1 MKQKST
7 IILLLLVYLSG
18 GQSFSQKIAKPLAE
32 GTSKVNVNKLLEN
45 SARTDLIG
53 REMWNQMAVEW
64 NKGDYGKPDTRT
76 PEYGISQIANSFWA
90 KPQMGMTGDW
100 AFGVETTISNVVK
113 VQISTTKQGQKI
125 VPQFVPTRNE
135 WTPAMITT
143 YYRALPDTLKGS
155 YPYAGDLNVKEKKC
169 ITENNVLVLEYTFTH
184 DNRTDGDYEISLIFP
199 KFKQMETSTTFS
211 FSTNSRPRSLRQV
224 LPITGFAAVEN
235 SENSGQK
242 CRLNLKPFETKTVRF
257 TVAFDANSVEVAMKN
272 AKESCTNVTVFAD
285 NIKNFNQWFSDNVP
299 QLSIENYDMLK
310 LYYYRW
316 FVLYRNYHNP
326 GKYIKN
332 HPFPCP
338 VFYES
343 PFGGWY
349 GSTVGLSIPVHN
361 QEAMWA
367 KKPELAQNNI
377 YNWAINKKMFRDYI
391 QYTPKT
397 IWDLYL
403 HFPDKHFLDSIYKS
417 TSSYSKEV
425 IDDKD
430 LSRLPTQ
437 TGSWATGAEYQPS
450 FYEFTKDTKWD
461 WQQDE
466 EGKSLGKVRTT
477 IIRLDKAVFAIAN
490 NYASSNIAKVLG
502 NIADADYFNQSATM
516 MLQTL
521 KNRHWDNGTGLFYS
535 ANPAD
540 YALALESPCYDSFMP
555 FMWQMV
561 KEKGYQKSFDKF
573 FDPAWFWSDF
583 PISTVSKTSPMYWSG
598 NCITGPAFSS
608 IEKPHDYDCSWNGPT
623 WFFSNGLMCEALGS
637 VALNSTSN
645 EMQEKWMDFFG
656 RWSDMHYAYGDKT
669 VPCATEHN
677 RPTDG
682 ARFSRRFDYFHSSW
696 IDPFMKYYL
705 GIQIDNNGDFK
716 FNPFTKEDFEV
727 NDISIMGKKYSFSQT
742 IEGNSLVQIV
752 YNSENKIISKKLI
765 KP

>member
-1 MKQKST
+1 MKKLISVF
-7 IILLLLVYLSG
+7 LLIVFAIA
-18 GQSFSQKIAKPLAE
+18 SFSQSSNDLKNNRGINRL
-32 GTSKVNVNKLLEN
+32 NINKLLEN

-53 REMWNQMAVEW
+53 REMWNHMAVAW
-64 NKGDYGKPDTRT
+64 NKGDYEKPDTRT

-100 AFGVETTISNVVK
+100 AYGVETTLSDVVK
-113 VQISTTKQGQKI
+113 VQVISTKQGQKL
-125 VPQFVPTRNE
+125 VQKFVPTRNE

-169 ITENNVLVLEYTFTH
+169 VTEDNVLVLEYTFTH
-184 DNRTDGDYEISLIFP
+184 DNRTSGEYEIALVLP
-199 KFKQMETSTTFS
+199 KFKMLETPSTYS
-211 FSTNSRPRSLRQV
+211 FSTKSRPRSLRQV
-224 LPITGFAAVEN
+224 LPMDGFVAVDN
-235 SENSGQK
+235 SEKTGEKYKFS
-242 CRLNLKPFETKTVRF
+242 LKPFETKTIRF
-257 TVAFDANSVEVAMKN
+257 TVAFDSNSLEN
-272 AKESCTNVTVFAD
+272 ATRNAQTTCTNKMVFED
-285 NIKNFNQWFSDNVP
+285 NINCFNKWFTDNVP
-299 QLSIENYDMLK
+299 QLTIENHDMLR

-332 HPFPCP
+332 HPFSCP

-361 QEAMWA
+361 QEAKWA
-367 KKPELAQNNI
+367 KSPELAQNNI
-377 YNWAINKKMFRDYI
+377 LNWAKNRKIFRDYI

-403 HFPDKHFLDSIYKS
+403 HYPDKVFLDSVYKS
-417 TSSYSKEV
+417 TSSYSKEA

-430 LSRLPTQ
+430 LTRLPTQ

-466 EGKSLGKVRTT
+466 EGKSLGKTRTT
-477 IIRLDKAVFAIAN
+477 IIRLDKVVFAIAN
-490 NYASSNIAKVLG
+490 SFASSNIAKVLG
-502 NIADADYFNQSATM
+502 KKTDQVYFDESASLMLKTM
-516 MLQTL
+516 
-521 KNRHWDNGTGLFYS
+521 KEKHWDAKTGMFYD
-535 ANPAD
+535 ANPTD
-540 YALALESPCYDSFMP
+540 FALATESPCYSSFMP
-555 FMWQMV
+555 FMWQLV
-561 KEKGYQKSFDKF
+561 KEKSYQRSFEKF

-583 PISTVSKTSPMYWSG
+583 PISTVSKTCPMYWSG
-598 NCITGPAFSS
+598 NCIAGPAFSS
-608 IEKPHDYDCSWNGPT
+608 VEKPHDYDCSWNGPV

-656 RWSDMHYAYGDKT
+656 RWSDMHYAYGDKS

-677 RPTDG
+677 RTTDG

-696 IDPFMKYYL
+696 IDPFMRYYL
-705 GIQIDNNGDFK
+705 GIQIDDNGKFN
-716 FNPFTKEDFEV
+716 FNPFTKEVFKV
-727 NDISIMGKKYSFSQT
+727 NDISIMGKKYSFSQA

>member
-1 MKQKST
+1 MNMKKLINVFLLIVFTIVSFGQVSNNLKSNKS
-7 IILLLLVYLSG
+7 INKL
-18 GQSFSQKIAKPLAE
+18 
-32 GTSKVNVNKLLEN
+32 NVNKLLEN

-53 REMWNQMAVEW
+53 REMWNHMAVAW
-64 NKGDYGKPDTRT
+64 NNGDYGKPDSRT

-100 AFGVETTISNVVK
+100 AYGVETTLSDVVQ
-113 VQISTTKQGQKI
+113 VQITATKQGQKL
-125 VPQFVPTRNE
+125 VQKFVPTRNE
-135 WTPAMITT
+135 WTPALIST

-155 YPYAGDLNVKEKKC
+155 YPYAGDLNVKERKC
-169 ITENNVLVLEYTFTH
+169 ITDENVLVLEYTLTH
-184 DNRTDGDYEISLIFP
+184 DNRTTGEYEIALLLP
-199 KFKQMETSTTFS
+199 KFKMLGTSAQYS
-211 FSTNSRPRSLRQV
+211 FSTKSRPRSLRQV
-224 LPITGFAAVEN
+224 LPIEGFVAVEN
-235 SENSGQK
+235 SEKTGDKYRVS
-242 CRLNLKPFETKTVRF
+242 LKPFETKTIRF
-257 TVAFDANSVEVAMKN
+257 TVAFDSNSMENAIKN
-272 AKESCTNVTVFAD
+272 AQASCTNNKVFGD
-285 NIKNFNQWFSDNVP
+285 NINSFDKWFDLNVP
-299 QLSIENYDMLK
+299 QLTIDNYDMLR

-349 GSTVGLSIPVHN
+349 GSTVGLTIPVHN

-367 KKPELAQNNI
+367 KSPELAQNNI
-377 YNWAINKKMFRDYI
+377 LNWAKNRIMFKGCI

-403 HFPDKHFLDSIYKS
+403 HYPDKVFLDSVYKS

-430 LSRLPTQ
+430 KTRLPTQ
-437 TGSWATGAEYQPS
+437 TGSWSTGAEYQPS

-461 WQQDE
+461 WQQDN
-466 EGKSLGKVRTT
+466 EGKPFGKTRTT

-490 NYASSNIAKVLG
+490 NFASSNIARILG
-502 NIADADYFNQSATM
+502 NKTDENYFNESASL
-516 MLQTL
+516 MLKTL
-521 KNRHWDNGTGLFYS
+521 KEKHWDPKTGLFYS
-535 ANPAD
+535 ANPVD
-540 YALALESPCYDSFMP
+540 YALATESPCYDSFMP

-561 KEKGYQKSFDKF
+561 KEKSYQKSFDKF

-583 PISTVSKTSPMYWSG
+583 PISTVSKTCPMYWSG
-598 NCITGPAFSS
+598 NCIAGPAFSS
-608 IEKPHDYDCSWNGPT
+608 VEKPHDYDCSWNGPT

-637 VALNSTSN
+637 VALNSTTN
-645 EMQEKWMDFFG
+645 NMKGKWMDFFG
-656 RWSDMHYAYGDKT
+656 RWSDLHYAYGDKT

-705 GIQIDNNGDFK
+705 GIQIEDNGNFN
-716 FNPFTKEDFEV
+716 FNPFSKEDFEV
-727 NDISIMGKKYSFSQT
+727 SDISIMGKRYSFTQQK
-742 IEGNSLVQIV
+742 EGNDLIQTVFDSNKKIV
-752 YNSENKIISKKLI
+752 RKKTVNL
-765 KP
+765 